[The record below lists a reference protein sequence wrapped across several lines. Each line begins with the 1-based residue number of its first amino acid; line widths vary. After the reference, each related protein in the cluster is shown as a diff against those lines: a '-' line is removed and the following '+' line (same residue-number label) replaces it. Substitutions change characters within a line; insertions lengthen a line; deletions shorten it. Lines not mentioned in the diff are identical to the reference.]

1 MARKLRS
8 SMGVAACCAWAILAG
23 FCHAAD
29 ESQQG
34 DDGGKF
40 DGAVWQFTMKPKTG
54 NAKAMRGRFRVNQ
67 DVIYQKA
74 TPADPTFSK
83 KIGMNHPRYP
93 KTKIEV
99 TDLRALDEAGKL
111 HRQIKGTA
119 HLSIDKRG
127 EWSGEFVD
135 ADGVHWEF
143 QCTRTQE

>member
-1 MARKLRS
+1 MAHMLRS
-8 SMGVAACCAWAILAG
+8 LTCLAACSLWALSIGL
-23 FCHAAD
+23 CLAAD

-40 DGAVWQFTMKPKTG
+40 DGAVWQFNMKPKSG
-54 NAKAMRGRFRVNQ
+54 GAKSMRGRFRVNQ

-74 TPADPTFSK
+74 TLKDPTFGK
-83 KIGMNHPRYP
+83 KIGTNHPRYP

-111 HRQIKGTA
+111 HHHIKGTA

-135 ADGVHWEF
+135 ADGLHWEF
-143 QCTRTQE
+143 KCTRTQE